1 MWSKML
7 SINLE
12 DISIDDNFIEG
23 GGHSILA
30 IKLIKDINEKY
41 NINLSMIDFLKEPNI
56 KNLEEIINKQIKN
69 YKKMMKI

>member
-12 DISIDDNFIEG
+12 DISIDDNFIEC

-41 NINLSMIDFLKEPNI
+41 NINLSMIDFLKES
-56 KNLEEIINKQIKN
+56 
-69 YKKMMKI
+69 